1 MRLEAAGSVCYNT
14 AKMKEAI
21 FMKHF
26 SAFKIVITALFAALI
41 CVATMVVQIPIP
53 ATGGYIN
60 LGDGVILVCAYLL
73 HPALAVIAAGL
84 GSMLADL
91 LAGYMA
97 YVPATLIVKA
107 LVALIATLLFHRFG
121 RGKCRRH
128 ALIAMLIS
136 GLLAEMLMVLGY
148 FFYEAMILGM
158 GMAAA
163 AGIVGNVVQGGV
175 GVAAACIIT
184 PILMRS
190 GEVVEMMEKTRI

>member
-1 MRLEAAGSVCYNT
+1 
-14 AKMKEAI
+14 MKR
-21 FMKHF
+21 F

-97 YVPATLIVKA
+97 YAPATLVIKIC
-107 LVALIATLLFHRFG
+107 VALIAALLYNRFG
-121 RGKCRRH
+121 RGKCKGRSS
-128 ALIAMLIS
+128 AVMLVS

-148 FFYEAMILGM
+148 FFYEAVILGM

-163 AGIVGNVVQGGV
+163 AGIVGNVVQGAV
-175 GVAAACIIT
+175 GVAVACVIT
-184 PILMRS
+184 PMLMRS
-190 GEVVEMMEKTRI
+190 GEVTELADKTRNKK